1 MGGGSGSSRR
11 PLDQAEVTVP
21 EILRISMAAVPPST
35 ACASEDPRAT
45 LRSDFQPGLAPREQ
59 RHPANARSLPH
70 TNLPTARCGAF
81 WDVCRSEEVKA
92 VAYRSGDNQFIFSS
106 DIIPL
111 YALHFP
117 HGGHPVSGFHRHVS

>member
-1 MGGGSGSSRR
+1 
-11 PLDQAEVTVP
+11 
-21 EILRISMAAVPPST
+21 MAAVPPST

-59 RHPANARSLPH
+59 RHPANARGLPH

-117 HGGHPVSGFHRHVS
+117 HGASTPTVSCSTPTPPVLQHPGPQPSYSSHEPTPLMLHP